1 MWSQIEQA
9 WSQLAERERKMV
21 LGLAVFL
28 LVTLFYVLVWQPLH
42 ERAHSA
48 QQSVQRAQGEW
59 QWLREEVIKHPRQ
72 HSSGAVLQFETQ
84 SQLMATIQRTL
95 RDENLQGFMESITPS
110 KRAIRVSFKSVPAP
124 RLFRWLS
131 GMEKRGLIS
140 QQLQIVPVGTGMVE
154 VMVSF
159 EAQQ

>member
-21 LGLAVFL
+21 LGLGVFL
-28 LVTLFYVLVWQPLH
+28 LAALFYLLVWQPLH
-42 ERAHSA
+42 ERAQSA
-48 QQSVQRAQGEW
+48 QQAVERAQGEW
-59 QWLREEVIKHPRQ
+59 QWLRDEVVKNPRQ
-72 HSSGAVLQFETQ
+72 QTSGAVLQFETQ
-84 SQLMATIQRTL
+84 SQLMATIQKTL

-110 KRAIRVSFKSVPAP
+110 KRAIKVSFKSVPAP

-131 GMEKRGLIS
+131 GLEKRGLIS
-140 QQLQIVPVGTGMVE
+140 QQLQVVPVETGMVE
-154 VMVSF
+154 VSVSF